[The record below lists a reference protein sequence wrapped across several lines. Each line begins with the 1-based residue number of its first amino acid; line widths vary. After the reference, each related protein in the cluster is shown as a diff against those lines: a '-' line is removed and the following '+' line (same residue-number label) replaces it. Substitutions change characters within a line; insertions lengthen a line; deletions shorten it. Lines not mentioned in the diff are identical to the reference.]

1 MHAATAHGGFSV
13 THSRLQAKSRQKV
26 TSLRSGAFLSLWRW
40 LWKPTRVGLD
50 SGPCRLCLFLS
61 MRFLLSLFLYEHC
74 SPATE
79 LACASCT
86 EPVGLRASPGL
97 TRKGLKRTALT
108 QPCAVNHKGL

>member
-61 MRFLLSLFLYEHC
+61 MRFLLSLFLYNTAHQQQNLRVPRALSQLGCER
-74 SPATE
+74 PQ
-79 LACASCT
+79 ASL
-86 EPVGLRASPGL
+86 ERV
-97 TRKGLKRTALT
+97 
-108 QPCAVNHKGL
+108 